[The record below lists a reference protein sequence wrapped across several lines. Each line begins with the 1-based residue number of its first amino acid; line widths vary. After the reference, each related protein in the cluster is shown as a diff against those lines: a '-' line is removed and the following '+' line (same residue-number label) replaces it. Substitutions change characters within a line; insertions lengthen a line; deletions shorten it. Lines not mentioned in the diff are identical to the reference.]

1 MFNRD
6 EEYNKIYFNTM
17 ENIKKMNE
25 EYINIECKYN
35 KVKVAKEILNELIHL
50 RFDKVRKQIK
60 KRICLRKERK
70 ISYNHRKTIK
80 NEEVSYVSNSR
91 IAVYTSIF
99 GEYDNVQE
107 PLVIPDNCDFYIITD
122 NEIKKESLWKKI
134 SPKEFSDIDNMNN
147 IYKNRYFKMNPH
159 KVFPNYEY
167 SIYIDGN
174 IKVITD
180 LSELVNKVG
189 ECGIAMHSHATR
201 DCITQEA
208 KACNILGKESL
219 DVINKQIEK
228 YFQEGMP
235 KGFGLLQASV
245 IVREH
250 NNYKCKKIMRDWWN
264 EFNIGCKRDQISL
277 PYVIWKNGLTVSEI
291 GVLGNNI
298 AENYSLRIFDHR

>member
-1 MFNRD
+1 MFNRN
-6 EEYNKIYFNTM
+6 EEYNKLYFDTM

-50 RFDKVRKQIK
+50 RFDKLRSQIK
-60 KRICLRKERK
+60 KRTCLRKERK
-70 ISYNHRKTIK
+70 ISYKQRKTIK

-107 PLVIPDNCDFYIITD
+107 PVVIPDNCDFYIITD
-122 NEIKKESLWKKI
+122 NEIPKESLWKKI
-134 SPKEFSDIDNMNN
+134 NPKEFSDIDNMNN

-189 ECGIAMHSHATR
+189 KCGIAMHSHATR
-201 DCITQEA
+201 NCITQEA
-208 KACNILGKESL
+208 KACDIWRKENL

-235 KGFGLLQASV
+235 KEFGLLQASV
-245 IVREH
+245 IVRKH
-250 NNYKCKKIMRDWWN
+250 NSEQCIRIMSEWWH
-264 EFNIGCKRDQISL
+264 EFINGCKRDQISL
-277 PYVIWKNGLTVSEI
+277 PYILWKNKCSVNDI
-291 GVLGNNI
+291 GVLGEDI
-298 AENYSLRIFDHR
+298 YKNYSLRIVEHN